1 MTSKKNILIIANSH
15 LNKDPR
21 ILRQVSALENEY
33 HIYTIGF
40 SPVKNDI
47 SNLVDLY
54 KQNNIIFKLLRLFF
68 SFTYQFNAY
77 SKIVLNQYKLN
88 EKIKEIKFDL
98 ILCNDVDTLPLGF
111 KISENKVPIW
121 VDLHEYSPKEF
132 ENNILWRL
140 YYQPY
145 KTWLCSTYLPKV
157 NHISVVCE
165 GIAKEYE
172 NNFKITTHTII
183 TNATFFNSELTP
195 SLPKQK
201 IQIIHHGAA
210 MPNRKIESMIEMM
223 HYLDNNYEL
232 YLMLVVTGSVQHE
245 YISSL
250 KSRALEISKN
260 IFFLDAVPTNQIA
273 ATINKY
279 DIGLYIL
286 EASGFNELYALPN
299 KFFEFIQARLCIA
312 VSPNPEMA
320 SIVKKSK
327 LGIVS
332 NDHHPENMAKAIAV
346 LSKDEIFEYK
356 SNAHKEAWEYSAE
369 KNLQLMQHIAKSVIE
384 KFNY

>member
-47 SNLVDLY
+47 INLVDLY

-68 SFTYQFNAY
+68 SFAYQFNAY
-77 SKIVLNQYKLN
+77 SKIVLKQYKIDK
-88 EKIKEIKFDL
+88 KIKEIKFDL

-145 KTWLCSTYLPKV
+145 KTWLCSTYLQKV

-172 NNFKITTHTII
+172 YNFKINTHTII
-183 TNATFFNSELTP
+183 TNATFFN
-195 SLPKQK
+195 
-201 IQIIHHGAA
+201 
-210 MPNRKIESMIEMM
+210 
-223 HYLDNNYEL
+223 
-232 YLMLVVTGSVQHE
+232 
-245 YISSL
+245 
-250 KSRALEISKN
+250 
-260 IFFLDAVPTNQIA
+260 
-273 ATINKY
+273 
-279 DIGLYIL
+279 
-286 EASGFNELYALPN
+286 
-299 KFFEFIQARLCIA
+299 
-312 VSPNPEMA
+312 
-320 SIVKKSK
+320 
-327 LGIVS
+327 
-332 NDHHPENMAKAIAV
+332 
-346 LSKDEIFEYK
+346 
-356 SNAHKEAWEYSAE
+356 
-369 KNLQLMQHIAKSVIE
+369 
-384 KFNY
+384 